1 MSTEKLSVREL
12 LLAGGELSAETVNEM
27 RRRVQDEPATY
38 EELRDF
44 VREAAEPAEPAR
56 KSRAD
61 GKLAY
66 AQGMALWLLGRCGEA
81 AEALG
86 SLEGR
91 SDVKYYFGSALAE
104 AGRWEQ
110 SAKVLESVSK
120 KGDRYLDAQVL
131 RAEVL
136 AKLGKTDEAQALL
149 EALPAETHESAEY
162 WAVRGL
168 AAELGGEVAVA
179 RELYHRA
186 LELDPDHPKSL
197 FRLAYSLDLSGS
209 DDQAVEL
216 YERCVDLEPTHVNAL
231 INLGVLYEDR
241 GETRRAIQ
249 CYEWVLAANPTHE
262 RARLYLKDARA
273 TLSEVVDEVELKRRD
288 QLDRVLSTPITDF
301 ELSVRSQKCLEQMN
315 IHTLGDLTRVTE
327 ADLLARKNFGETSL
341 AEIKAVMVQKGL
353 QLGQALEESE
363 VARAAAS
370 LTRSRKEAELANK
383 LAAPLGELELS
394 VRSRRCMDELKLK
407 TVGELTQRTE
417 EDLLACRN
425 FGQISLAE
433 VKEKLVELGLRLKSG
448 V

>member
-12 LLAGGELSAETVNEM
+12 LLAGEELSAETVDEI
-27 RRRVQDEPATY
+27 RRRVQGEPTTY
-38 EELRDF
+38 QELRDF
-44 VREAAEPAEPAR
+44 VREEAEPAEPGR
-56 KSRAD
+56 RSRAD
-61 GKLAY
+61 GKVAY
-66 AQGMALWLLGRCGEA
+66 AQGMALWLLGRYGEA

-91 SDVKYYFGSALAE
+91 TDVKYYFGSALAE

-110 SAKVLESVSK
+110 SAKVLGSVSK
-120 KGDRYLDAQVL
+120 KSDRYLDAQVL
-131 RAEVL
+131 LAEVL
-136 AKLGKTDEAQALL
+136 AKLGRSDEAQALL
-149 EALPAETHESAEY
+149 ESLPAETHESAEY
-162 WAVRGL
+162 WAARGL

-186 LELDPDHPKSL
+186 LELDPNHPKSL

-209 DDQAVEL
+209 DDQAIEL
-216 YERCVDLEPTHVNAL
+216 YERCVALEPTHINAL
-231 INLGVLYEDR
+231 VNLGVLYEDR
-241 GETRRAIQ
+241 GETRKAIQ
-249 CYEWVLAANPTHE
+249 CYEWVLTAVPTHE
-262 RARLYLKDARA
+262 RARLYLKQAQA
-273 TLSEVVDEVELKRRD
+273 TLSEAVDEVELKRRD
-288 QLDRVLSTPITDF
+288 QLERVLSTPITDF

-341 AEIKAVMVQKGL
+341 AEIKAVMAQKGL
-353 QLGQALEESE
+353 SLGQALEESE

-370 LTRSRKEAELANK
+370 STRSRKEAELASK

-394 VRSRRCMDELKLK
+394 VRSRRCMDELELK

-425 FGQISLAE
+425 FGQVSLTE
-433 VKEKLVELGLRLKSG
+433 VKEKLAELGLRLKSG
-448 V
+448 A